1 MSLSS
6 SSIEVQKMTKKIHYS
21 RNVILSW
28 RGPAS
33 HKQMNFQ
40 QKKSKGPRPPPPF
53 LEREKNHI
61 FGHIE
66 VCFFLR
72 IHPFWESRPSV
83 YDIIESFSTKRKKYK
98 RRDTFDRYHKR
109 L

>member
-40 QKKSKGPRPPPPF
+40 QKKSKGPRPPPPPPHF
-53 LEREKNHI
+53 WREKKII
-61 FGHIE
+61 FSDILRC
-66 VCFFLR
+66 VFF
-72 IHPFWESRPSV
+72 
-83 YDIIESFSTKRKKYK
+83 
-98 RRDTFDRYHKR
+98 
-109 L
+109 